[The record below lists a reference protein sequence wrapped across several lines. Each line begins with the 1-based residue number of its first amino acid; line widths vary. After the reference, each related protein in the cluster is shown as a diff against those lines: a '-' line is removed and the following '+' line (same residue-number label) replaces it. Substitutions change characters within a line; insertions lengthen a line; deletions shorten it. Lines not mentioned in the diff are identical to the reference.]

1 MKEDFQDSVS
11 VFIALTGAYLVV
23 AYMAFMLGSH
33 LGKTKAESSL
43 EGLADWHSQ
52 QYPDATPWETCEQE
66 VE

>member
-1 MKEDFQDSVS
+1 MKLDFQDSVS
-11 VFIALTGAYLVV
+11 VFIPLAGVYFVV
-23 AYMAFMLGSH
+23 AYLTFMIGSH
-33 LGKTKAESSL
+33 LGKTKTESSL